1 MIDVLQL
8 SPYAPDEINVEL
20 QDRFALFKYWQIRE
34 DEDLLS
40 QILPRIRVVAT
51 KGDIGLDGDLMAAL
65 PNLELI
71 TVYGV
76 GFDKI
81 DLDQAKSRGIK
92 VTTTPDALTDAV
104 ADHAVA
110 LALASTRR
118 VAEGDSFIRQGKWL
132 EGKLGIGQSLR
143 GKTLGILGYG
153 RVGQRVAKI
162 MRDAFDMRVL
172 YCDRSQNDKRDGGYR
187 STPLELAA
195 ESDVLVLAASGNP
208 TTKNIIDINVL
219 EALGRTG
226 LLINIARGSLIN
238 TQHLISALEARKLG
252 AAALDVF
259 PDEPN
264 VPNELISSP
273 YTTLTPHLAS
283 ATIET
288 RLEMGRQVIENISS
302 WHQKR
307 EVFSQLNF
315 LKTSTSFKFT

>member
-20 QDRFALFKYWQIRE
+20 QDRFAVHKYWLIRE
-34 DEDLLS
+34 DENLLL

-81 DLDQAKSRGIK
+81 DLDQAKVRDIK

-104 ADHAVA
+104 ADHVVA

-118 VAEGDSFIRQGKWL
+118 VAEGDRFIRQGKWR

-143 GKTLGILGYG
+143 GKTLGIFGYG
-153 RVGQRVAKI
+153 RVGQRVATI
-162 MRDAFDMRVL
+162 MSTAFDMKIL
-172 YCDRSQNDKRDGGYR
+172 YCDRSQNDKHDGAYR
-187 STPLELAA
+187 STPLKLAE
-195 ESDVLVLAASGNP
+195 ESDVLVLAASGNS
-208 TTKNIIDINVL
+208 TTKNIIESDIL
-219 EALGRTG
+219 EALGPTG

-238 TQHLISALEARKLG
+238 TQHLISALETRKLG
-252 AAALDVF
+252 GAALDVF
-259 PDEPN
+259 SEEPN
-264 VPNELISSP
+264 VPDELISSP

-288 RLEMGRQVIENISS
+288 RLEMGRQVIGNISS

-307 EVFSQLNF
+307 ELSCQLNF
-315 LKTSTSFKFT
+315 